1 MNIKNAGNRLEY
13 NISLL
18 IEKENA
24 KVYKEFKTESDQVQ
38 SNYDIGL
45 LTTSEL
51 MMQQSDL
58 LNEYKKELISITN
71 N

>member
-13 NISLL
+13 NIILL

-24 KVYKEFKTESDQVQ
+24 KVYKEFKTESDQVR
-38 SNYDIGL
+38 SNYDMGL

-51 MMQQSDL
+51 MMQQFDL
-58 LNEYKKELISITN
+58 LNQYNKELIIITN

>member
-13 NISLL
+13 NIILL
-18 IEKENA
+18 IEKQNA

-45 LTTSEL
+45 LTTAEL
-51 MMQQSDL
+51 MMQQFDL
-58 LNEYKKELISITN
+58 LSQYKKELISITN